1 MTRASAIASPAMITA
16 LNDVPKASMTSPAT
30 TNENATEKS
39 AVSAA
44 RHEKS
49 SRNRAT
55 TSRIPPTMADR
66 TRLLSALSE

>member
-1 MTRASAIASPAMITA
+1 MITA

-30 TNENATEKS
+30 MNANATENS

-49 SRNRAT
+49 SRNSAT
-55 TSRIPPTMADR
+55 TSRIPPTMAER
-66 TRLLSALSE
+66 ARLSAALSV